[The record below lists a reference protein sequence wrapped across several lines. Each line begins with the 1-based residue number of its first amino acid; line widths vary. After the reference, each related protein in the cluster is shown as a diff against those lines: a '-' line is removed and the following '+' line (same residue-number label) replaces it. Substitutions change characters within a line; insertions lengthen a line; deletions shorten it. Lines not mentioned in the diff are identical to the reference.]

1 MSAKP
6 DGSVL
11 EPLNFY
17 NRGMPFSSR
26 RAGFLAGLCLIVS
39 SLLLAQDWK
48 KADSL
53 PGVDFKGL
61 SSKQKASVLKVLR
74 EHDCSCQCGRK
85 LAQCRVED
93 PGCAYSTNLAATA
106 IAAVKAGKS
115 ESETLAAIDSSKWAH
130 MQESQ
135 EPPILS
141 DPVKIPV
148 SGAPEVGPA
157 SAPITLVEFSDFQCP
172 YCSAAVGQLKEVLK
186 MYPTQVKLIFKQFPL
201 EMHPQADLAAAA
213 AVAAQKQ
220 GKFWV
225 LHDAMF
231 AHPEDLS
238 RKGILSLAQQNG
250 LEMNRFENDIDSTV
264 VRETV
269 VRDVQDGN
277 QAGVEGTPSVFING
291 QRYNGPITAS
301 ALKVII
307 DGKLQFA
314 KAQN

>member
-1 MSAKP
+1 
-6 DGSVL
+6 
-11 EPLNFY
+11 
-17 NRGMPFSSR
+17 MPFPSL
-26 RAGFLAGLCLIVS
+26 RAGALAGLCLMIS
-39 SLLLAQDWK
+39 SLLFAQDWK
-48 KADSL
+48 TAASL
-53 PGVDFKGL
+53 PGVDFRGL
-61 SSKQKASVLKVLR
+61 SSAQKASVLKVLR

-115 ESETLAAIDSSKWAH
+115 ESQTLAAIDSSKWAH
-130 MQESQ
+130 AQ
-135 EPPILS
+135 EPQILS
-141 DPVKIPV
+141 DPVNIPV
-148 SGAPEVGPA
+148 AGAPITGPA
-157 SAPITLVEFSDFQCP
+157 GAPITLVEFSDFQCP
-172 YCSAAVGQLKEVLK
+172 YCSAAVGQLKAVLK

-231 AHPEDLS
+231 AHPEELS
-238 RKGILSLAQQNG
+238 RKGIVSLAQQNG
-250 LEMNRFENDIDSTV
+250 LDMNRFENDIDSTA

-291 QRYNGPITAS
+291 QRYNGPITVD